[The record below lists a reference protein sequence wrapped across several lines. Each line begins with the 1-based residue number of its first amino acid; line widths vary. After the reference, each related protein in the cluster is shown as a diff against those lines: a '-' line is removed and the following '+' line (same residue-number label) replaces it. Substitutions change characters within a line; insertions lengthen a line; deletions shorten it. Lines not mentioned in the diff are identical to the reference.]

1 MYSIGICDDT
11 QKDLQLLK
19 KYVESSTEYE
29 KDMRVHCFV
38 SGMELLEAAEKQH
51 MDLLILDMQMP
62 GINGF
67 EVAEELRKYNKQ
79 TVIAF
84 CSAECVPSPEHFRVQ
99 PYRYLMKSEPD
110 EYIQELIRELL
121 LEMKRMAIR
130 KHIEVTADGKAILL
144 DVREI
149 LYLEKLKYGT
159 EIVLTPESV
168 LYEEGMELHA
178 REKLNELE
186 KELIEEGFVR
196 PQASYLVNLRCVK
209 AVDKLELI
217 LENGERLSITRSM
230 RDQFHHEFSKYF
242 TKKYRR
248 GT

>member
-11 QKDLQLLK
+11 TKDLQVLK

-29 KDMRVHCFV
+29 KDMQVYCFT
-38 SGMELLEAAEKQH
+38 SGMELLEAAENRY

-62 GINGF
+62 GISGF

-79 TVIAF
+79 TVIGF
-84 CSAECVPSPEHFRVQ
+84 CSAECVPSPKHFRVQ
-99 PYRYLMKSEPD
+99 PYRYLMKSEP
-110 EYIQELIRELL
+110 ESAFQETIKELL
-121 LEMKRMAIR
+121 LEMKRTAIR

-159 EIVLTPESV
+159 EIVLMSESV
-168 LYEEGMELHA
+168 LYREGMEIHA
-178 REKLNELE
+178 REKLDELE
-186 KELIEEGFVR
+186 KELSEEGFAK
-196 PQASYLVNLRCVK
+196 PHASYLVNLRCVK
-209 AVDKLELI
+209 AVDRLELI

>member
-1 MYSIGICDDT
+1 MYCIGICDDT
-11 QKDLQLLK
+11 EKDLQMIK
-19 KYVESSTEYE
+19 KYVESSTEYD
-29 KDMRVHCFV
+29 KDMQVCSFT
-38 SGMELLEAAEKQH
+38 SGIELLEIAEKQH
-51 MDLLILDMQMP
+51 MDLIILDMQMP

-84 CSAECVPSPEHFRVQ
+84 CSAECVPTPEHFRVQ
-99 PYRYLMKSEPD
+99 PYRYLMKNEPD
-110 EYIQELIRELL
+110 DYIKKIIRELL
-121 LEMKRMAIR
+121 LEMERTAIR

-149 LYLEKLKYGT
+149 LYLEKMKYGT
-159 EIVLTPESV
+159 NIVVTPESV
-168 LYEEGMELHA
+168 LYSEGLEIHA
-178 REKLNELE
+178 REKLDELE
-186 KELIEEGFVR
+186 SELSEEGFAR
-196 PQASYLVNLRCVK
+196 PHASYLVNLRCVK

-217 LENGERLSITRSM
+217 LENGERISITRSM
-230 RDQFHHEFSKYF
+230 RDHFHHEFSKYF